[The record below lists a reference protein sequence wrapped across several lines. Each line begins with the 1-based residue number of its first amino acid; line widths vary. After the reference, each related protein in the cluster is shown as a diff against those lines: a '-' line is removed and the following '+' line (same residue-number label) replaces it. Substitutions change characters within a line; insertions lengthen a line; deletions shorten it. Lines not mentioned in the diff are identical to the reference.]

1 MGKGPK
7 KNKLLL
13 SCIAIAVALVLQLPS
28 MYVLYKVSETAQNF
42 KIAYTEILASE
53 SADNTD
59 IEFIAQLKEDANFKQ
74 DIQILVGPYKRLY
87 GDDFRY
93 RLEKRLVLVEQSQTT
108 KETFLILFD
117 KTFYGELEQEHRK
130 GVLAHEM
137 WHILSLAKGLIK
149 PGVVQEKDGDNYA
162 IRYVS
167 INTMIYLCRKYEGD
181 DLMRE
186 IRISNLRKQ
195 GLIWPDGGLIDK
207 E

>member
-1 MGKGPK
+1 MSKESK
-7 KNKLLL
+7 INKRLL
-13 SCIAIAVALVLQLPS
+13 CVAVVVNLVLQLPS
-28 MYVLYKVSETAQNF
+28 IYVIYMMSETARNF

-59 IEFIAQLKEDANFKQ
+59 IEFIARLKKDANFKQ

-117 KTFYGELEQEHRK
+117 KTFYNELDHEQHK

-137 WHILSLAKGLIK
+137 EHILNLTQGPENSNADS
-149 PGVVQEKDGDNYA
+149 ERNADNRA

-167 INTMIYLCRKYEGD
+167 INTMIDLCRKYEGD

-195 GLIWPDGGLIDK
+195 GLIGPYGGLIDK